1 MRDSNSSSRTR
12 RVRSLSIGLVCFALS
27 ATLSADTLIMRDGR
41 RVQGQLIG
49 VRDGVI
55 EFDGQ
60 RGYFGGRERIRV
72 NREDVVRI
80 GSTNS
85 RSESSSSSGATSQTV
100 GTARA

>member
-1 MRDSNSSSRTR
+1 
-12 RVRSLSIGLVCFALS
+12 
-27 ATLSADTLIMRDGR
+27 MRDGR

-80 GSTNS
+80 GA
-85 RSESSSSSGATSQTV
+85 RRELAFESSSSAGGTTQETV